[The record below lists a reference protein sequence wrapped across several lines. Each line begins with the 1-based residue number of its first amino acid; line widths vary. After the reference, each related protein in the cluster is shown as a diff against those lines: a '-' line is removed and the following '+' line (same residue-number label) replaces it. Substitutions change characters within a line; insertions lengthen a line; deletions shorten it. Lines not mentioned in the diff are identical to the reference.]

1 MTLGDFYFSTIESEI
16 KMKNILLLIDMQVGF
31 TQDPVTN
38 QLVHKTKELLD
49 QQLFDAVIATQFVNA
64 KNSIYE
70 QLMNW
75 TECSTEQ
82 EIAIR
87 SELLP
92 YATEVVTKTI
102 YSCISPN
109 FLQRLCQINDGVYP
123 KKIFLAGVDTDSCVL
138 KTAVDLFE
146 NNIRPIVLTD
156 FCYSSGG
163 QKFHDAGIVCMQR
176 LLGEKQ
182 LIDGTNFNQKI
193 INEF

>member
-1 MTLGDFYFSTIESEI
+1 MTLGDFYFSIIESET

-49 QQLFDAVIATQFVNA
+49 QQLFDTVIATKFVNA

-75 TECSTEQ
+75 TDCSTEQ

-92 YATEVVTKTI
+92 YISETTTKTI
-102 YSCISPN
+102 YSCVSPN
-109 FLQRLCQINDGVYP
+109 FLQRLCQINDGNYP

-182 LIDGTNFNQKI
+182 LIDSTNFNQTT
-193 INEF
+193 INEL